1 MVSTQILMLL
11 GVDIVLLNYTDL
23 LKSFINYAGSH
34 FIFLVFDFALVAGEG
49 DFLLASSVKIELF
62 AKDVDSFISNVMI
75 V

>member
-1 MVSTQILMLL
+1 MLL

-23 LKSFINYAGSH
+23 LKSFINNAGSL
-34 FIFLVFDFALVAGEG
+34 FIFLVVDFALVAGEG

-62 AKDVDSFISNVMI
+62 AKDVDTFISNVMI

>member
-1 MVSTQILMLL
+1 MLL

-23 LKSFINYAGSH
+23 LKSFINNAGSL
-34 FIFLVFDFALVAGEG
+34 FIFLVVDFALVAGEG

-62 AKDVDSFISNVMI
+62 AKDVDTLISNVMI

>member
-1 MVSTQILMLL
+1 MLL

-34 FIFLVFDFALVAGEG
+34 FIFLVVDFALVAGEG